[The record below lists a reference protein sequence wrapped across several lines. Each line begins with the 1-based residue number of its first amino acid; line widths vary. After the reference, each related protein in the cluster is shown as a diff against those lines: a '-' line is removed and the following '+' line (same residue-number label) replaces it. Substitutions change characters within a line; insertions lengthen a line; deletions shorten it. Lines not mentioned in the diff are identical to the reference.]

1 MPFPQISGRGTVVS
15 MDSLQGQLLI
25 ASAKLVDPNFVRSV
39 IVMVQHGD
47 EGALGLIVNRPLDT
61 TMKEVSEKAL
71 DIPCEVDG
79 VLHQGGPC
87 EGPLMV
93 VHTHE
98 TASDMEVFP
107 GVFFTTDKNKIEWL
121 MQHNEGAIKF
131 FVGYAG
137 WAPGQ
142 LEGEIETESWLIAPA
157 DARHVLDAA
166 GGGEEQWS
174 KLMTQLTLGKYLD
187 PARIPDDPS
196 LN

>member
-1 MPFPQISGRGTVVS
+1 

-47 EGALGLIVNRPLDT
+47 EGALGLVVNRPLDT
-61 TMKEVSEKAL
+61 TMKEVCEKAL
-71 DIPCEVDG
+71 DLPCEVDG
-79 VLHQGGPC
+79 QLHQGGPC

-98 TASDMEVFP
+98 TASDLEVFP
-107 GVFFTTDKNKIEWL
+107 GVYFTTDKNKIEWL
-121 MQHNEGAIKF
+121 MQHNDDAAIKF

-142 LEGEIETESWLIAPA
+142 LEGEIESESWLIAPA
-157 DARHVLDAA
+157 DARQVLDGS
-166 GGGEEQWS
+166 GGGEERWS

-187 PARIPDDPS
+187 PTRIPDDPS

>member
-1 MPFPQISGRGTVVS
+1 

-25 ASAKLVDPNFVRSV
+25 ASAKLVDPNFARSV
-39 IVMVQHGD
+39 IVMVQHGE
-47 EGALGLIVNRPLDT
+47 EGALGLIVNRPLET
-61 TMKEVSEKAL
+61 TMKEVCEKAL
-71 DIPCEVDG
+71 DLPCEVDG
-79 VLHQGGPC
+79 QLHQGGPC

-98 TASDMEVFP
+98 NVSDLEVFP
-107 GVFFTTDKNKIEWL
+107 GVYFTTDKSKIEWL
-121 MQHNEGAIKF
+121 MQHNEDAAIKF

-142 LEGEIETESWLIAPA
+142 LEGEIESESWLIAPA
-157 DARHVLDAA
+157 DARQVLD
-166 GGGEEQWS
+166 GSPSGEEQWS

-187 PARIPDDPS
+187 PTRIPDDPS

>member
-1 MPFPQISGRGTVVS
+1 

-25 ASAKLVDPNFVRSV
+25 ASAKLVDPNFVRTV
-39 IVMVQHGD
+39 IVMVQHGE
-47 EGALGLIVNRPLDT
+47 EGALGLIVNRPLQT
-61 TMKEVSEKAL
+61 TMKEVCQKAL
-71 DIPCEVDG
+71 DIPCAVEG

-107 GVFFTTDKNKIEWL
+107 GVYFTTDKNKIEWL
-121 MQHNEGAIKF
+121 MQHNEGSIKF

-157 DARHVLDAA
+157 EARQVLD
-166 GGGEEQWS
+166 GPGSGGEEQWS

-187 PARIPDDPS
+187 PTRIPDDPS